1 MKNLD
6 RDLQEVFD
14 QKMMREKIII
24 HLAGLESRIEKQRK
38 ELALLEIQISKS
50 EDTIEDLENL
60 AAQPLRKVFHKI
72 LGNTE
77 QQVERE
83 RQNYLMYI
91 LRHQEEKKK
100 IVANK
105 YQFEILKKKLRSMRN
120 VEEAFEKLLITKK
133 LHQ

>member
-24 HLAGLESRIEKQRK
+24 HLAGLESRIEKQTK

-72 LGNTE
+72 SVSYTHLTLPTIYS
-77 QQVERE
+77 V
-83 RQNYLMYI
+83 
-91 LRHQEEKKK
+91 
-100 IVANK
+100 
-105 YQFEILKKKLRSMRN
+105 
-120 VEEAFEKLLITKK
+120 
-133 LHQ
+133 